1 MRVRSESGITIVPKM
16 VDFGRGS
23 FKIRPSSSICIKIE
37 TNSWSFTSTGEKNRY
52 FIDSNI
58 IYGSL
63 GKPDTRAQILRNAV
77 ALSWSE
83 MIYYRYWFDWN
94 GLQQANKRTM
104 STRNSLR
111 IIFNER
117 KLVDLIAVFQKV
129 LELNESAVLS
139 SIRTSIECIVMLC
152 VPNRHLKTSEEREKK
167 HHTQISTHQ
176 KLICIAV
183 IGTSIRWTHRIT
195 NGIVSVLRFD
205 RFGYFSSPN
214 VQVHIDR

>member
-23 FKIRPSSSICIKIE
+23 FKIRPSICIKIE
-37 TNSWSFTSTGEKNRY
+37 INSWSFTSTGEKNRY

-139 SIRTSIECIVMLC
+139 SIRTSIKCIVMLC
-152 VPNRHLKTSEEREKK
+152 VPNRHLKTSEEREKTS
-167 HHTQISTHQ
+167 HTNIDTPKTDLYCCYWHIYTLNSSNN
-176 KLICIAV
+176 KRNRERVAFR
-183 IGTSIRWTHRIT
+183 SIWIFFIT
-195 NGIVSVLRFD
+195 ECTYR
-205 RFGYFSSPN
+205 
-214 VQVHIDR
+214 